1 MDHLSMMMLLRLLQ
15 SVRRARALPS
25 RKHLQAGVAAEEVV
39 VDHRHHRPSTP

>member
-39 VDHRHHRPSTP
+39 DHRHHRPSTP